1 MEIEGRRLKL
11 AMEACDPSRL
21 DDQQADKHMTVDILL
36 CDLQRIHKI
45 LSGEEYYD
53 YEAQEWVK
61 ALVPPDHTPRIG
73 HIGISQ
79 RLPHN
84 ECIWGD
90 QKD

>member
-21 DDQQADKHMTVDILL
+21 DEQHADKHMTVDILL
-36 CDLQRIHKI
+36 CDLHRIHKI

-53 YEAQEWVK
+53 YEAQEGVK